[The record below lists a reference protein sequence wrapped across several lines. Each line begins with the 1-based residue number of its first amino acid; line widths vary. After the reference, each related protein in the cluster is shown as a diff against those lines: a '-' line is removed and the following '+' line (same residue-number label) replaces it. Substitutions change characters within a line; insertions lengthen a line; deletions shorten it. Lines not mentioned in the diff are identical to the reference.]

1 MKKNKNMGKIT
12 PPPSVFENGTKKID
26 IDVSN
31 FLLDLRSMM
40 NKTIDEFVYDLGW
53 ANDKYYS
60 KIVNGFKNKEG
71 TKSYSNPSVNYIF
84 GALKYAFENNEQW
97 RDKKEEITKLVLK
110 YFL

>member
-1 MKKNKNMGKIT
+1 MGKFN
-12 PPPSVFENGTKKID
+12 PPPSIFENGAKKIN

-31 FLLDLRSMM
+31 FLLDLRNMM

-97 RDKKEEITKLVLK
+97 ANKRNEIIALVIK